1 MAFAALTVD
10 LNAQLARFEQ
20 DMKRAAGTLDS
31 FGSKAAAAS
40 ARLNTAFG
48 ALGLGVG
55 VAGIAAIAK
64 SGIDAADALNDLSAR
79 VGVSVKDL
87 ASFKLAAQLADTSL
101 ENVGAG
107 IARLSRS
114 IGEAERGN
122 KAAAEALAELGIN
135 ARDPREAFLQLAD
148 AVERIEDPN
157 RRAVLLNGVLGKS
170 YQELLPLLS
179 QGGDELRQAAR
190 DADGYAEAMAKLS
203 PEAGKFNDQLDRL
216 ALGFDALRTKTLSG
230 PLESLNT
237 YIAAFNEVLDTGTA
251 LDKLKFFGFGYISEE
266 IANRVVD
273 AGERVQ
279 DYNAEIFKLQQ
290 QLLELRRVEAA
301 GSPNIAAWEKK
312 IADLEATRAGLI
324 ERVRQSVSDAA
335 KGGAEDADKYGKELQ
350 DALRKAF
357 TTSPLDD
364 FLSTFKDRRKQIAA
378 EYAALKADLAG
389 GSVGEATSLDVSLQ
403 LTLGRAAL
411 ERGDFEASQ
420 AALTK
425 AKSLFGDVAAQEGT
439 ASFQKS
445 YFLREL
451 ERLEMDTVNS
461 AEATADRVRE
471 TLQQKLGQLETEAA
485 KLTFDVD
492 DAGIVKQV
500 KDAVEQL
507 KKDLAADPLRIPV
520 VAVPSISPDGR
531 QSVDLSTAALQYGA
545 RR

>member
-1 MAFAALTVD
+1 M
-10 LNAQLARFEQ
+10 
-20 DMKRAAGTLDS
+20 
-31 FGSKAAAAS
+31 
-40 ARLNTAFG
+40 
-48 ALGLGVG
+48 
-55 VAGIAAIAK
+55 
-64 SGIDAADALNDLSAR
+64 
-79 VGVSVKDL
+79 
-87 ASFKLAAQLADTSL
+87 
-101 ENVGAG
+101 
-107 IARLSRS
+107 
-114 IGEAERGN
+114 
-122 KAAAEALAELGIN
+122 AEALSELGVT

-148 AVERIEDPN
+148 GVERIVDPS
-157 RRAVLLNGVLGKS
+157 RRAVLLNIVLGKS

-179 QGGDELRQAAR
+179 QGGDELRQAAL
-190 DADGYAEAMAKLS
+190 DATDYAEAMAKLS

-216 ALGFDALRTKTLSG
+216 ALGFDALRAKTLSE
-230 PLESLNT
+230 PVESLNT
-237 YIAAFNEVLDTGTA
+237 YVAAFNEVLDTGTA

-273 AGERVQ
+273 AGERVK
-279 DYNAEIFKLQQ
+279 DYNLEIAKLQS
-290 QLLELRRVEAA
+290 ELVRLREVTGSNSRIVKKYEAD
-301 GSPNIAAWEKK
+301 IAALEK
-312 IADLEATRAGLI
+312 TRAGLV
-324 ERVRQSVSDAA
+324 EKVRQSVSDAA
-335 KGGAEDADKYGKELQ
+335 KGGAEEGDKYGEELQ
-350 DALRKAF
+350 AALRKAF
-357 TTSPLDD
+357 ATSPLDD

-451 ERLEMDTVNS
+451 ERLEMDTANI
-461 AEATADRVRE
+461 AAATADRVRE
-471 TLQQKLGQLETEAA
+471 TLQQKLGQLDTEAA

-492 DAGIVKQV
+492 DASIVAQV
-500 KDAVEQL
+500 KGAVEQL

-520 VAVPSISPDGR
+520 IGVPSISPDGR
-531 QSVDLSTAALQYGA
+531 LPVDLSTAALQYGA

>member
-10 LNAQLARFEQ
+10 LNAQLAKFEQ

-31 FGSKAAAAS
+31 FGTKAAAAS

-107 IARLSRS
+107 IARLSRT

-179 QGGDELRQAAR
+179 QGGDELRQAAL
-190 DADGYAEAMAKLS
+190 DATDYAEAMSKLS

-216 ALGFDALRTKTLSG
+216 ALGFDALRAKTLSG
-230 PLESLNT
+230 PLESLNL

-279 DYNAEIFKLQQ
+279 AYNAEIFKLQQ

-301 GSPNIAAWEKK
+301 GSPNIERWEKR
-312 IADLEATRAGLI
+312 IADLEATRAGLV
-324 ERVRQSVSDAA
+324 EKVRQSVSDAA
-335 KGGAEDADKYGKELQ
+335 KGGADDSDKYGKELQ
-350 DALRKAF
+350 EALRKAF

-364 FLSTFKDRRKQIAA
+364 FLATFKDRRKQIAA

-389 GSVGEATSLDVSLQ
+389 GSVGEATGLDVSLQ

-420 AALTK
+420 AALTR

-451 ERLEMDTVNS
+451 ERLETDTVNS

-471 TLQQKLGQLETEAA
+471 TLQQKLGQLDTEAT

-492 DAGIVKQV
+492 DAGIVSQV
-500 KDAVEQL
+500 KGAVEQL

-520 VAVPSISPDGR
+520 VAVPGIP
-531 QSVDLSTAALQYGA
+531 QSADLATAAVQYGA